1 MIELLAAVLGGIAAN
16 QADDALKRFDRG
28 WELIARYI
36 IGVLTIEIFFAMMLK
51 RLRPD
56 AIVPALLSFNGASA
70 GVGLGVVGARIYK
83 DLTEGRG

>member
-36 IGVLTIEIFFAMMLK
+36 IGVLTSEVFFAMMLRRNK
-51 RLRPD
+51 PD
-56 AIVPALLSFNGASA
+56 AMIPALLSFNGAFA
-70 GVGLGVVGARIYK
+70 GVGIGVVLARIYK
-83 DLTEGRG
+83 DLTEAKA